1 MLVTSFEQ
9 WQQYFVK
16 NKQLRLISGEHN
28 LFYNGPGTFRTPSP
42 AKVHSKQSK
51 TNKAFQNQ
59 SLGTLLKVELV
70 LPTLGVFL
78 LFWFFDILHCF
89 ESLLFLDK
97 APLPPLWLLPGSP
110 MLMDPHPIQQHVG
123 LHHAVSQLEQEV
135 TRPKARFKPISP
147 KKSAADRIA
156 IRCQHI
162 LVDRFICI
170 PHCDLV

>member
-78 LFWFFDILHCF
+78 LFWFFDILHFF

-110 MLMDPHPIQQHVG
+110 IVNRHLRQLNAGLLQSVG
-123 LHHAVSQLEQEV
+123 QLQQEV
-135 TRPKARFKPISP
+135 TSGQSYKHFM
-147 KKSAADRIA
+147 
-156 IRCQHI
+156 
-162 LVDRFICI
+162 LVNYYSRVVIWGIFQSGTT
-170 PHCDLV
+170 LGS